1 LCISTF
7 RFFEEGS
14 VGIRKKLAFQALTY
28 AAAMGASAL
37 ASRGA
42 NQGWKMVRREH
53 PPLNPASRK
62 TSWKAALTFAAIT
75 GAVGAVAGVA
85 SRRAVAGAW
94 RAKVGRL
101 PMGER

>member
-1 LCISTF
+1 MGL
-7 RFFEEGS
+7 
-14 VGIRKKLAFQALTY
+14 RKRLAFQALTY
-28 AAAMGASAL
+28 VAAMGATAL

-42 NQGWKMVRREH
+42 NEGWKMARHEP
-53 PPLNPASRK
+53 PPLNPAARK

-75 GAVGAVAGVA
+75 GALGAVAGVA

-94 RAKVGRL
+94 RAKVGRI

>member
-1 LCISTF
+1 MS
-7 RFFEEGS
+7 
-14 VGIRKKLAFQALTY
+14 IRKRLLYQALTY
-28 AAAMGASAL
+28 GAAMGASAL
-37 ASRGA
+37 ATRGA
-42 NQGWKMVRREH
+42 NQGWRLLRREP

-75 GAVGAVAGVA
+75 GALAAALGVA

-94 RAKVGRL
+94 RARVGRL

>member
-1 LCISTF
+1 M
-7 RFFEEGS
+7 
-14 VGIRKKLAFQALTY
+14 GIRKRLAFQALTY
-28 AAAMGASAL
+28 AAAMGATAL
-37 ASRGA
+37 ASRSA
-42 NQGWKMVRREH
+42 NQGWKLVRKEP

-62 TSWKAALTFAAIT
+62 TSWRSALTFAAIT

-94 RAKVGRL
+94 RAKVGPL

>member
-1 LCISTF
+1 
-7 RFFEEGS
+7 
-14 VGIRKKLAFQALTY
+14 VGIRKRLAFQALTY
-28 AAAMGASAL
+28 VAALGATAL
-37 ASRGA
+37 AGRGA
-42 NQGWKMVRREH
+42 NQGWKLVRHEP

-62 TSWKAALTFAAIT
+62 TSWKAALTLAAIT

>member
-1 LCISTF
+1 M
-7 RFFEEGS
+7 EER
-14 VGIRKKLAFQALTY
+14 VGIRKRLAYQALTY
-28 AAAMGASAL
+28 AAALTASAL

-42 NQGWKMVRREH
+42 NQGWKIVRREA
-53 PPLNPASRK
+53 PPLNPASYK
-62 TSWKAALTFAAIT
+62 TSWKSALTFAAIT

>member
-1 LCISTF
+1 MGL
-7 RFFEEGS
+7 
-14 VGIRKKLAFQALTY
+14 RKRLAFQALTY
-28 AAAMGASAL
+28 AAAMGATAL

-42 NQGWKMVRREH
+42 NQGWKLVRKEP
-53 PPLNPASRK
+53 PPLNPAARK
-62 TSWKAALTFAAIT
+62 TSWKSALTFAAIT

-94 RAKVGRL
+94 RARMGRL